1 MARSRSVLLAI
12 LATGIIIGLTRVPI
26 PTAARN
32 TNPEI
37 ATGALVQV
45 TVSAL
50 HSTRSWN
57 ADNPQS
63 GEFDL
68 PLVYVRSNRAPTL
81 HSSRTLTIAITG
93 LDQPELRLEAVSH
106 HVNVATGQQ
115 HTAALNSP
123 ALQGPCTTEHPCRVQ
138 WMLEENTPSDFY
150 YLRVTDTQGTALWQD
165 FERPAFVALDTWRV
179 VMPGTERPYDVQITY
194 ATLFP
199 FARGAGDMENRLAPD
214 AVTDFVDQTFVPIIR
229 ETWQTQVEAWGFGT
243 DMHPQWDDDNVV
255 DIIVTDPPYALFGET
270 GTYALLT
277 DKDGQPYAKRSIWW
291 FSSNNAFQAYDTL
304 ASAYRAVFAHEF
316 FHLMQWNTLLH
327 TGHPANLWISWI
339 EAQGRFASTVQYPQL
354 ELSRQHLVINES
366 AYTSGANRFLSE
378 HLNRSYG
385 EIEANRSFKY
395 DGALYWRFLY
405 EQYGG
410 MDIIR
415 AALDEMTRHYTPGD
429 VGAIQRA
436 MDAALARVDGPFRN
450 YEESLIA
457 YARAN
462 YALRLQNGRCESPE
476 ATQCDG
482 RHYDPEAIYHA
493 PALEA
498 ELDFRGEHATYGG
511 DIPSSFGMDFVEVKL
526 PRGVHGQPLS
536 IMIKNES
543 DVARFNVQVW
553 QLGPG
558 YAGPTALTTAPAIML
573 PQPDGTH
580 TYSIAQIDTLAYNRL
595 GVIITRVDAAEDIEP
610 QGRYKIVLYRDGE

>member
-12 LATGIIIGLTRVPI
+12 LATSIIIGLTRIPI
-26 PTAARN
+26 PATARVAEPQTAAG
-32 TNPEI
+32 TP
-37 ATGALVQV
+37 VQV
-45 TVSAL
+45 TVSAV
-50 HSTRSWN
+50 HTTRSWD
-57 ADNPQS
+57 ADNLQR

-68 PLVYVRSNRAPTL
+68 PLVYVRSNRMPTL
-81 HSSRTLTIAITG
+81 HSSRTLTIGIAG
-93 LDQPELRLEAVSH
+93 MDQGELRLQAVSH
-106 HVNVATGQQ
+106 HVNVATGQR
-115 HTAALNSP
+115 HTTSLQPP
-123 ALQGPCTTEHPCRVQ
+123 ALQGPCTPEHPCQIQ
-138 WMLEENTPSDFY
+138 WMLEENIPSDFY
-150 YLRVTDTQGTALWQD
+150 YLRITDKQGTALWQD
-165 FERPAFVALDTWRV
+165 LERPAFVALDTWRV
-179 VMPGTERPYDVQITY
+179 PMPGADPSYTVQITY

-199 FARGAGDMENRLAPD
+199 FARGAGDLKNRLAPD
-214 AVTDFVDQTFVPIIR
+214 AVTDFVDQTFAPIIR

-327 TGHPANLWISWI
+327 TGHPTNLWISWI
-339 EAQGRFASTVQYPQL
+339 EGQGRFASTVQYPQL
-354 ELSRQHLVINES
+354 ELSHQHLVINES
-366 AYTSGANRFLSE
+366 AYASGANRFLSE

-405 EQYGG
+405 EQYDG

-415 AALDEMTRHYTPGD
+415 AALEEMARNYIPLD
-429 VGAIQRA
+429 VGAMQRA
-436 MDAALARVDGPFRN
+436 MDTAFARVDGPFRN
-450 YEESLIA
+450 HEESMIA

-462 YALRLQNGRCESPE
+462 YALRLQNGRCTSPYPSE
-476 ATQCDG
+476 CGG
-482 RHYDPEAIYHA
+482 RYYDPETIYHT
-493 PALEA
+493 PALES
-498 ELDFRGEHATYGG
+498 ELDFRGEQVTYGG
-511 DIPSSFGMDFVEVKL
+511 DIRNSFGTDFIEVKL
-526 PRGVHGQPLS
+526 SRGVHGQPLR
-536 IMIKNES
+536 IVIKSES
-543 DVARFNVQVW
+543 DVARFSVQVW

-558 YAGPTALTTAPAIML
+558 YAGPSALTAAPDVVP

-580 TYSIAQIDTLAYNRL
+580 TYSIAQINTLAYNRL
-595 GVIITRVDAAEDIEP
+595 GIIITRVDASEVVEP
-610 QGRYKIVLYRDGE
+610 FGQYRLTMSGS

>member
-1 MARSRSVLLAI
+1 MARSRSVLLTL
-12 LATGIIIGLTRVPI
+12 LATGIIIGLTRIPI
-26 PTAARN
+26 SATAQSAEAQTTAR
-32 TNPEI
+32 T
-37 ATGALVQV
+37 LVQV
-45 TVSAL
+45 TVSAV
-50 HSTRSWN
+50 HTTRSWDS
-57 ADNPQS
+57 DNPQR

-68 PLVYVRSNRAPTL
+68 PLVYVRSNRTPTL
-81 HSSRTLTIAITG
+81 HSSRTLTIGITG
-93 LDQPELRLEAVSH
+93 LDQDEFRLDAVSH

-115 HTAALNSP
+115 HTASLNP
-123 ALQGPCTTEHPCRVQ
+123 PVLQGPCSTEHPCQIQ
-138 WMLEENTPSDFY
+138 WTLDENIPSDFY
-150 YLRVTDTQGTALWQD
+150 YLRITDKQGIALWQD

-179 VMPGTERPYDVQITY
+179 PMPGVDRLYSVQITY

-199 FARGAGDMENRLAPD
+199 FARGVGDLQNRLAPD

-277 DKDGQPYAKRSIWW
+277 GKDGQPYTKRSIWW
-291 FSSNNAFQAYDTL
+291 FSNNNAFQAYDTL

-327 TGHPANLWISWI
+327 TGHPTNLWISWI

-354 ELSRQHLVINES
+354 ELSRQHLVINVS
-366 AYTSGANRFLSE
+366 AYASGANRFLSE

-395 DGALYWRFLY
+395 DGALYWRFVY

-415 AALDEMTRHYTPGD
+415 AALEEMARHYVPRD
-429 VGAIQRA
+429 VGAMQQA
-436 MDAALARVDGPFRN
+436 LDAAFARVDGPFRN
-450 YEESLIA
+450 YEESMIA

-462 YALRLQNGRCESPE
+462 YALRLQNGRCGSPE

-482 RHYDPEAIYHA
+482 RYYDPEAIYLA

-498 ELDFRGEHATYGG
+498 ELDFRGERVTYGG
-511 DIPSSFGMDFVEVKL
+511 DIPNSFGTDFIEVKL
-526 PRGVHGQPLS
+526 PRGVHGQPLN
-536 IMIKNES
+536 IVIKSES
-543 DVARFNVQVW
+543 DVARFSVQVW

-558 YAGPTALTTAPAIML
+558 YADPTALTAAPEIL
-573 PQPDGTH
+573 PSQPDGTH

-595 GVIITRVDAAEDIEP
+595 GVIITRVDAAEVVEP
-610 QGRYKIVLYRDGE
+610 FGQYRLTMSGS